1 MTPTLT
7 RIVPRPPDFQEAATS
22 LELGPSAS
30 PRAVGTERGTG
41 DMPSPAR
48 LLDDSSSASPLNK
61 KVRAKPAQQSVR
73 PPCNTGVENTRI
85 RASIDWQRWS
95 KPKTEKHLAQQLVGR
110 ICKTFNT
117 TGTAITSNHF
127 GYDDGL
133 DLALGFGSVTWRESR
148 GQDLADGGPR
158 NPKPVGKVETKEQK
172 QDREELDIY
181 RYRQF
186 RNQPKGKVEVD
197 ILVDLPGQA
206 MEYLREEMGFPDI
219 MVGQMLEKLGFQP
232 TRIDAAMDCYDTTV
246 NPQMVYDHAE
256 IKDSVVTH
264 AKKLRIDQSDLK
276 FGERRP
282 TDGKCM
288 TVYIGSRSCERY
300 MRVYDKKGEKKA
312 KTGKDD
318 LPHCTR
324 FEMECKG
331 DAAKETWK
339 ILAENGTSTIPN
351 LLSGFVDFL
360 SVPRGKVDKNKSRRK
375 RRTAWWA
382 RMVEGKRTILHLQRG
397 TATPE
402 KTLAW
407 LKDGVGKSIA
417 LAKAAGVWQVVE
429 ADAAKKK
436 ETLLPSDIRKW
447 EYALRDQVAGIQK
460 WMMKNFECGESDETE
475 TGTVQKAAQDQ
486 EEAEVLT
493 SQAAPDAAD

>member
-1 MTPTLT
+1 MTPDNQ
-7 RIVPRPPDFQEAATS
+7 IVPRPREFQGAATS

-48 LLDDSSSASPLNK
+48 LFDASSSASPLNK
-61 KVRAKPAQQSVR
+61 KVRAKPAQQPVR
-73 PPCNTGVENTRI
+73 PPCNTGVENTRL
-85 RASIDWQRWS
+85 RASIDYQRWS
-95 KPKTEKHLAQQLVGR
+95 KPDTEKHLADQMVER
-110 ICKTFNT
+110 ICRTFST
-117 TGTAITSNHF
+117 LGTAISSNHF
-127 GYDDGL
+127 GYEDGL
-133 DLALGFGSVTWRESR
+133 DLAGGFGRVTWRESR
-148 GQDLADGGPR
+148 GQDRTPDVR
-158 NPKPVGKVETKEQK
+158 NPKTIGQEETKEEK
-172 QDREELDIY
+172 KEREEQDIY

-186 RNQPKGKVEVD
+186 KNKPQGKVKID

-206 MEYLREEMGFPDI
+206 MEYLREELGFPDI
-219 MVGQMLEKLGFQP
+219 MVGQMLEKLGFKP
-232 TRIDAAMDCYDTTV
+232 TRIDATMDCYDKTV
-246 NPQMVYDHAE
+246 NPQMVYDHTT
-256 IKDSVVTH
+256 IKESTVTH
-264 AKKLRIDQSDLK
+264 AKKIRLDQSDLK
-276 FGERRP
+276 FGEVRP

-300 MRVYDKKGEKKA
+300 LRVYDKKGEKKA

-324 FEMECKG
+324 FELECKG
-331 DAAKETWK
+331 DAAVETWK
-339 ILAENGTSTIPN
+339 ILAEKGTSTIPS
-351 LLSGFVDFL
+351 LQSGFVDFL
-360 SVPRGKVDKNKSRRK
+360 AIPRGKVDKNKSRRK

-417 LAKAAGVWQVVE
+417 LAKAVGVWPAVE
-429 ADAAKKK
+429 AAAANKK
-436 ETLLPSDIRKW
+436 ETLLPSDLRKW

-460 WMMKNFECGESDETE
+460 WLAKGFECGEADEAE
-475 TGTVQKAAQDQ
+475 TGTVERATQDQ
-486 EEAEVLT
+486 EEAEALT
-493 SQAAPDAAD
+493 SQTAADAAD

>member
-1 MTPTLT
+1 MTPHNQ
-7 RIVPRPPDFQEAATS
+7 IVPRPLDFQEAETS

-48 LLDDSSSASPLNK
+48 LFDASSSASLLNK
-61 KVRAKPAQQSVR
+61 KVRAQPAQQPVG
-73 PPCNTGVENTRI
+73 PPCNTGVQNTRV
-85 RASIDWQRWS
+85 RASIDYQRWS
-95 KPKTEKHLAQQLVGR
+95 KPNTEKHLADQMVRR
-110 ICKTFNT
+110 ICKTFST
-117 TGTAITSNHF
+117 FGTAITSNHF

-133 DLALGFGSVTWRESR
+133 DLAGGFGRVTWRESR
-148 GQDLADGGPR
+148 GQDPVNNVSR
-158 NPKPVGKVETKEQK
+158 NPKPVGKVETKQEK
-172 QDREELDIY
+172 LDREEQDIY
-181 RYRQF
+181 RYRKF
-186 RNQPKGKVEVD
+186 KNQPQGKVEID
-197 ILVDLPGQA
+197 ILIDLPGQA
-206 MEYLREEMGFPDI
+206 LEYLREEMGFPDI
-219 MVGQMLEKLGFQP
+219 MVGQMLEKLGFKP
-232 TRIDAAMDCYDTTV
+232 TRIDATMDCYDTTV
-246 NPQMVYDHAE
+246 NPQMVYDHTT
-256 IKDSVVTH
+256 IKDSTVTH
-264 AKKLRIDQSDLK
+264 AKKIRLDQSDLK
-276 FGERRP
+276 FGESRP

-288 TVYIGSRSCERY
+288 TLYIGSRSCERY

-324 FEMECKG
+324 FELECKG
-331 DAAKETWK
+331 DAAVETWK
-339 ILAENGTSTIPN
+339 ILAEKGTSTIPN
-351 LLSGFVDFL
+351 LQSGFVDFL
-360 SVPRGKVDKNKSRRK
+360 AIPRGKVDKNKSRRK

-417 LAKAAGVWQVVE
+417 LAKAVGVWPAVE
-429 ADAAKKK
+429 AEAAKKK

-460 WMMKNFECGESDETE
+460 WMAKNSERGETNEAQ
-475 TGTVQKAAQDQ
+475 TGTVERTAQDQ
-486 EEAEVLT
+486 EEVAALA